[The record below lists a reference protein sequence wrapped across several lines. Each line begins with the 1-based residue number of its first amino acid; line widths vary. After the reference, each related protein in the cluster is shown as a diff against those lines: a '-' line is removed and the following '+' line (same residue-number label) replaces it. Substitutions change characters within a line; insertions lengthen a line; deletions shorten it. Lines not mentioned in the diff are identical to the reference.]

1 MLLQVQEDDM
11 GSWAN
16 VKFEFQAPFLIDCY
30 YMGSLFLLLEI
41 NFKQGF

>member
-16 VKFEFQAPFLIDCY
+16 VKFDFQAPFLIDCY

-41 NFKQGF
+41 NFKRGF